1 MYNNINR
8 AKSSA
13 ISKMVAACI
22 LLLTFFASFAYS
34 ATVIPPAPS
43 VAAEGFVLMDYETG
57 HIIAE
62 KNADMQ
68 LDPASLTKMMTA
80 YAIGKELEAGNISM
94 DDIVTVSENAWAKK
108 FPDSSKMF
116 IEVGT
121 QVSVA
126 DLMRGIIVQSGN
138 DACVAMAEHV
148 AGSESAFASMMN
160 AHAQALGMSSSHF
173 VNSHG
178 LHDPEHFT
186 TPRDMATLSRAIVA
200 ETPEIYAIYSE
211 KEFTYNGIKQYNRNS
226 LLWDQSLNVD
236 GIKTGHTSDAGYSLI
251 TSAEQG
257 GMRLISVVMGTESER
272 ARKEENKKLLR
283 YGFRFYETIT
293 PYKAGESFVSHRIFM
308 GDRETVDLGINQS
321 TPITI
326 PRGQAENLEANFE
339 LNKKLEAP
347 LAKGQV
353 VGKLYIQLDGEDVAE
368 YPLVTLQEVNE
379 GGFIDRMMDY
389 VMLKLGLD
397 E

>member
-1 MYNNINR
+1 MYKNIKCANPSVLLSLILSLFIISLAPAR
-8 AKSSA
+8 AN
-13 ISKMVAACI
+13 V
-22 LLLTFFASFAYS
+22 
-34 ATVIPPAPS
+34 VIPPAPS
-43 VAAEGFVLMDYETG
+43 VAAEGFVLMDNETG
-57 HIIAE
+57 QVIAE

-68 LDPASLTKMMTA
+68 LPPASLTKMMTS
-80 YAIGKELEAGNISM
+80 YVIGKELEAGNISM
-94 DDIVTVSENAWAKK
+94 DDMVTISENAWAKN

-121 QVSVA
+121 QVKVE
-126 DLMRGIIVQSGN
+126 DLIKGIIIQSGN
-138 DACVAMAEHV
+138 DACVAMAEHI

-160 AHAQALGMSSSHF
+160 AHAQALGMTSSHF

-178 LHDPEHFT
+178 LHDPDHYV
-186 TPRDMATLSRAIVA
+186 TPRDMAKLAQALVA
-200 ETPEIYAIYSE
+200 ETPDIYAIYGE

-251 TSAEQG
+251 TSAKQG
-257 GMRLISVVMGTESER
+257 DMRLISVVMGTDSER

-283 YGFRFYETIT
+283 YGFRFYETVT
-293 PYKAGESFVSHRIFM
+293 PYKAGDSFVSHRIYM

-326 PRGQAENLEANFE
+326 PRGQAGKLEANFE
-339 LNKKLEAP
+339 LDKKLEAP

-353 VGKLYIQLDGEDVAE
+353 VGTLYLQLDGSDVAQ
-368 YPLVTLQEVNE
+368 YPLVALQEVNE
-379 GGFIDRMMDY
+379 GGFFDRIVDY
-389 VMLKLGLD
+389 LMLQLGWD